1 MFCVIVACCLRTLED
16 DCGEYLRPSLHVSN
30 NQKDQWLL
38 NKIYTSSDENVFRST
53 KYDTVF
59 SVRLLRWCNNHPHL
73 PYTTLESPKMKE
85 VLSRVFWTTW
95 LSSFTIEFAL
105 MFSKMSHGVL
115 GVLRTDLALDKVQLQ
130 MGSYISSYFLS
141 VRCFEQYELSWRE

>member
-1 MFCVIVACCLRTLED
+1 
-16 DCGEYLRPSLHVSN
+16 
-30 NQKDQWLL
+30 
-38 NKIYTSSDENVFRST
+38 
-53 KYDTVF
+53 
-59 SVRLLRWCNNHPHL
+59 
-73 PYTTLESPKMKE
+73 MKE

-130 MGSYISSYFLS
+130 MGSYSSSYFLS
-141 VRCFEQYELSWRE
+141 VRCFEQYELS